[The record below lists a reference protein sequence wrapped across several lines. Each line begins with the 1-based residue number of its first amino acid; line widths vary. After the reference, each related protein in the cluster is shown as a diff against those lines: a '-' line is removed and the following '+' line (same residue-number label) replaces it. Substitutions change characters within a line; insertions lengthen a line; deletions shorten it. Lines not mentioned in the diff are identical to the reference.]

1 MLAPKAAHVLGLTAF
16 ERPITEVG
24 GLQGEWLEY
33 ATVDSCWLFKS
44 CTILQFIFK
53 GALLANT
60 SIIILPLHRRLH
72 QWLQSLF
79 CVVGFFTTI
88 SLDFTSAGFH
98 LSTDPPFPHPF
109 GLGLHEYSPF
119 RCISPCLGSRCSR
132 PEKQKKHI
140 GCGWCG
146 LHNHKMYI
154 YMYICDPGLDMQSMT
169 ITFRLRP
176 PCGLVATPSA
186 KIRLGHISWWW
197 LIFFLDL
204 FVHLS
209 VHTVSNVIYN
219 LYGLWHTSKQCI
231 CTKSIAWADM
241 FSLNSLSGKGAGI

>member
-154 YMYICDPGLDMQSMT
+154 YIYVYMWSGPWHAEYDYYFST
-169 ITFRLRP
+169 ASSLRT
-176 PCGLVATPSA
+176 CSDSIRQNPSWA
-186 KIRLGHISWWW
+186 Y
-197 LIFFLDL
+197 FLMMVDL
-204 FVHLS
+204 FPWS
-209 VHTVSNVIYN
+209 
-219 LYGLWHTSKQCI
+219 I
-231 CTKSIAWADM
+231 CAFVCAYRIKCY
-241 FSLNSLSGKGAGI
+241 L